1 MSDKKGLVV
10 GGGGARG
17 AWAVGAL
24 WYLMKDKGERYDV
37 VAGTSTGSLIAPLA
51 ALGDYEGL
59 KTNYLTTKWSDIF
72 GTRVPFHGEAPN
84 AIWALLAGKDSVYTT
99 GPLHNSVLTRL
110 LTPANWS
117 KLIAPSQTCE
127 VWVSTVNLR
136 TGEKVYFSPRQDGMT
151 REKFASAIVAACSIP
166 IVMSKNKIVGEPDW
180 FVDGGAKDM
189 VPLGQA
195 IRRGATDLRVITMG
209 TDPLVTAGEYPHL
222 MDMAL
227 RTMELEEEETTA
239 NDLDTCKLV
248 SLELDWRARLRSNL
262 LANGVTAPA
271 IDGAFQQTSQACEP
285 LSSGDGTIYKPVR
298 YRRLTPTSPIGPTH
312 QFDEQMMSQYFHD
325 GYAFASAKDPITG
338 KEEINWQVVPEG

>member
-24 WYLMKDKGERYDV
+24 WYLMKDKEERYDV
-37 VAGTSTGSLIAPLA
+37 VVGTSTGSLIAPLA

-59 KTNYLTTKWSDIF
+59 KTNYLTTKWSDML
-72 GTRVPFHGEAPN
+72 GTRVPFRSEALN
-84 AIWALLAGKDSVYTT
+84 GTWALLTGRDSVYTT

-110 LTPANWS
+110 LTPDNWS

-136 TGEKVYFSPRQDGMT
+136 TGEKDYFSPRQDGMT
-151 REKFASAIVAACSIP
+151 REKFASAIVASCTIP
-166 IVMSKNKIVGEPDW
+166 IVMPKSKIIDEPDW
-180 FVDGGAKDM
+180 FVDGGVKDI
-189 VPLGQA
+189 VPLGHA
-195 IRRGATDLRVITMG
+195 IRCGATDLRIITMG
-209 TDPLVTAGEYPHL
+209 VDPLVNAGECPHI

-239 NDLDTCKLV
+239 NDLDTGRLI

-262 LANGVTAPA
+262 LAKGITLPV
-271 IDGAFQQTSQACEP
+271 IEES
-285 LSSGDGTIYKPVR
+285 LSMSPV
-298 YRRLTPTSPIGPTH
+298 
-312 QFDEQMMSQYFHD
+312 
-325 GYAFASAKDPITG
+325 
-338 KEEINWQVVPEG
+338 